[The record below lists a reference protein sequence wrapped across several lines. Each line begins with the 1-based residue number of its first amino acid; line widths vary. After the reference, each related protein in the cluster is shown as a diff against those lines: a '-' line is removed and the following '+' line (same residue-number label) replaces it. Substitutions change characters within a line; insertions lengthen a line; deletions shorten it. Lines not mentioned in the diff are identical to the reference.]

1 MAPLVV
7 HPLAVP
13 VSHLRGDSSSTM
25 SMSGIYDRFNTTLKW
40 WPWIQAARS
49 PGRGLDGLRA
59 RSRLY
64 RYATFA
70 VLLAVCAFGIDLAR
84 ILQRPKPEFA
94 RLSGDGAI
102 TSDNIE
108 KAILAFLETQPR
120 SIVLQRLETG
130 AFTPAPA
137 LTLFAGHQAFM
148 GWPAHENLWRGLR
161 ADVGLRERQV
171 NGSMR
176 ARCRM
181 PCSGCSRTGSTSCC
195 G

>member
-1 MAPLVV
+1 M
-7 HPLAVP
+7 
-13 VSHLRGDSSSTM
+13 
-25 SMSGIYDRFNTTLKW
+25 
-40 WPWIQAARS
+40 
-49 PGRGLDGLRA
+49 
-59 RSRLY
+59 
-64 RYATFA
+64 
-70 VLLAVCAFGIDLAR
+70 LLAVCAFGIDLAR

-148 GWPAHENLWRGLR
+148 GWTAHENLWRGLR

-171 NGSMR
+171 NRFYAGEMPDAMQWLLENRVEFVLWLKSEAKVPAGTFEQIDEQIRPAFYWREYYR
-176 ARCRM
+176 AGDFRV
-181 PCSGCSRTGSTSCC
+181 GFWSRRIRSQ
-195 G
+195 